1 MQLTCPNCN
10 AKYNIADGAIPPSG
24 RTARCSACGTKWWAM
39 PSAPVEPEAKPS
51 KAEVKAKLAALL
63 AAAEKAKK
71 EARREPKEVARRK
84 AQGRVNLINGLA
96 IAIPW
101 LVAACFLF
109 GVGGSAIIYRSEIV
123 GIWPKTATI
132 FAKLGMPANLYG
144 VDIQSVSVTTTLEAN
159 GPRIEVKGVL
169 KSVSRKPEFVPYLK
183 LTLVDPAG
191 NEKLSWMID
200 PGIEVLPPGV
210 AHRFSSSRTNPVRGP
225 LNAVL
230 IFAEPPRKGPVP
242 TVLPPPR
249 AEAPEPTAPDTEA
262 PEAEA
267 AQAAAASDSP
277 KVAGEAKA
285 KEAPIPAP

>member
-1 MQLTCPNCN
+1 MQITCPNCK
-10 AKYNIADGAIPPSG
+10 AKYNVAEGAIPPSG
-24 RTARCSACGTKWWAM
+24 RTTRCSACGTKWWAS
-39 PSAPVEPEAKPS
+39 PPLPEVPAAKPT

-109 GVGGSAIIYRSEIV
+109 SAVGAAIVYRSEIV
-123 GIWPKTATI
+123 RMWPKTATL
-132 FAKLGMPANLYG
+132 FAKLGVPANLYG
-144 VDIQSVSVTTTLEAN
+144 VDIQAVSVTTTLEAN

-183 LTLVDPAG
+183 LTLVDPSG
-191 NEKLSWMID
+191 SEKLSWMID
-200 PGIEVLPPGV
+200 PGIEVLQPGV

-230 IFAEPPRKGPVP
+230 VFAEPPRKGPAP
-242 TVLPPPR
+242 TLLPPPK
-249 AEAPEPTAPDTEA
+249 AEEPKAAAAPDTTKSGA
-262 PEAEA
+262 N
-267 AQAAAASDSP
+267 
-277 KVAGEAKA
+277 AKP
-285 KEAPIPAP
+285 KEAPIPAH

>member
-1 MQLTCPNCN
+1 
-10 AKYNIADGAIPPSG
+10 
-24 RTARCSACGTKWWAM
+24 M
-39 PSAPVEPEAKPS
+39 PDEPIAKPS

-71 EARREPKEVARRK
+71 EARQEPKEVARRK
-84 AQGRVNLINGLA
+84 AQGRVKLVNGLA

-101 LVAACFLF
+101 LIAACVLM
-109 GVGGSAIIYRSEIV
+109 GAVGSAIIYRSEIV
-123 GIWPKTATI
+123 KIWPKTATV

-144 VDIQSVSVTTTLEAN
+144 VDIQSVSVTTTLAAN

-191 NEKLSWMID
+191 SEKLSWMID

-210 AHRFSSSRTNPVRGP
+210 AHRFSSSRSNPVRGP

-230 IFAEPPRKGPVP
+230 VFAEPPRKGPAP
-242 TVLPPPR
+242 TLLLPPKPEAPKAAPDSDTATTTAG
-249 AEAPEPTAPDTEA
+249 AEAKP
-262 PEAEA
+262 
-267 AQAAAASDSP
+267 
-277 KVAGEAKA
+277 
-285 KEAPIPAP
+285 KEAPIPAH

>member
-1 MQLTCPNCN
+1 MQITCPNCN
-10 AKYNIADGAIPPSG
+10 AKYNIAEGAIPPSG
-24 RTARCSACGTKWWAM
+24 RNTRCSACGTKWWAT
-39 PSAPVEPEAKPS
+39 PPIPDAPGAKPS
-51 KAEVKAKLAALL
+51 KAEVKAKLAELL
-63 AAAEKAKK
+63 VAAEKAKK

-101 LVAACFLF
+101 LLAACLLF
-109 GVGGSAIIYRSEIV
+109 GAVGSAIIYRSEIV
-123 GIWPKTATI
+123 QMWPKSATV

-230 IFAEPPRKGPVP
+230 IFAEPPRKGPSS
-242 TVLPPPR
+242 TLLPPPKP
-249 AEAPEPTAPDTEA
+249 EAPKDATASSTTKGD
-262 PEAEA
+262 
-267 AQAAAASDSP
+267 
-277 KVAGEAKA
+277 AGAKS
-285 KEAPIPAP
+285 KEAPIPAK